1 MFVSVAETNV
11 GSLLCFGVGVVQSLF
26 NFFLFLCVCVLRH
39 FVIAPVRNTKKLPR
53 KA

>member
-26 NFFLFLCVCVLRH
+26 NFFLFFVCVYY
-39 FVIAPVRNTKKLPR
+39 VIS
-53 KA
+53 

>member
-26 NFFLFLCVCVLRH
+26 NFFLFFCVCVCVYY
-39 FVIAPVRNTKKLPR
+39 VIS
-53 KA
+53 